1 MAKTTELTKTE
12 GITTEYIQ
20 EVMKDILKILGEPSR
35 EYKDRVFRMLL
46 NDPVVALEVYN
57 AMNDSEYDDPNDLKI
72 TTLEN
77 ATYMGMRNDVS
88 FVIASQLLL
97 YEHQST
103 VNKNMSLRNL
113 IYVTCV
119 YAVLV
124 KDDNLY
130 GRKMIELPEP
140 KFVVFYN
147 GTENLPDV
155 SEQRLSD
162 AYQIHTGEPDLELK
176 ITVLNINEG
185 HNQELAAKSPTLHQY
200 MIFVDTIRKYQEYM
214 DFDAAMELAV
224 NECIKNGILADF
236 LRRNKAEVLRMSI
249 FEYDQEEHLRME
261 REESE
266 AIGREIGIEIGRK
279 EEKQATS
286 LRLANMGLS
295 LENIAEA
302 VKVSVETV
310 AQWLSIEGISVNQ

>member
-1 MAKTTELTKTE
+1 MHNLP
-12 GITTEYIQ
+12 
-20 EVMKDILKILGEPSR
+20 VF
-35 EYKDRVFRMLL
+35 YKDSKL
-46 NDPVVALEVYN
+46 A
-57 AMNDSEYDDPNDLKI
+57 
-72 TTLEN
+72 
-77 ATYMGMRNDVS
+77 
-88 FVIASQLLL
+88 
-97 YEHQST
+97 
-103 VNKNMSLRNL
+103 
-113 IYVTCV
+113 
-119 YAVLV
+119 
-124 KDDNLY
+124 
-130 GRKMIELPEP
+130 MIELPEP

-162 AYQIHTGEPDLELK
+162 AYQIHTSEPDLELK

-236 LRRNKAEVLRMSI
+236 LKRNKAEVLRMSI

-261 REESE
+261 REE
-266 AIGREIGIEIGRK
+266 
-279 EEKQATS
+279 
-286 LRLANMGLS
+286 ANMGLS

-302 VKVSVETV
+302 VKVSVDTV
-310 AQWLSIEGISVNQ
+310 AQWLNIEGISVN

>member
-1 MAKTTELTKTE
+1 M
-12 GITTEYIQ
+12 
-20 EVMKDILKILGEPSR
+20 
-35 EYKDRVFRMLL
+35 
-46 NDPVVALEVYN
+46 
-57 AMNDSEYDDPNDLKI
+57 
-72 TTLEN
+72 
-77 ATYMGMRNDVS
+77 
-88 FVIASQLLL
+88 
-97 YEHQST
+97 
-103 VNKNMSLRNL
+103 
-113 IYVTCV
+113 
-119 YAVLV
+119 LV

-224 NECIKNGILADF
+224 NECIKNGILTDF
-236 LRRNKAEVLRMSI
+236 LKRNKAEVLRMSI

-266 AIGREIGIEIGRK
+266 AIGREK
-279 EEKQATS
+279 EKQDTS

-302 VKVSVETV
+302 VKVNVDTV
-310 AQWLSIEGISVNQ
+310 AQWLSIEGISVSQ

>member
-1 MAKTTELTKTE
+1 M
-12 GITTEYIQ
+12 
-20 EVMKDILKILGEPSR
+20 
-35 EYKDRVFRMLL
+35 
-46 NDPVVALEVYN
+46 
-57 AMNDSEYDDPNDLKI
+57 
-72 TTLEN
+72 
-77 ATYMGMRNDVS
+77 
-88 FVIASQLLL
+88 
-97 YEHQST
+97 
-103 VNKNMSLRNL
+103 
-113 IYVTCV
+113 
-119 YAVLV
+119 LV

-200 MIFVDTIRKYQEYM
+200 MIFVDTIRKYQEDM
-214 DFDAAMELAV
+214 DFDAAMELAM
-224 NECIKNGILADF
+224 NECIKKGILADF
-236 LRRNKAEVLRMSI
+236 LKRNKAEVLRMSI

-279 EEKQATS
+279 EGKMEEKQETS
-286 LRLANMGLS
+286 LQLANMGLS
-295 LENIAEA
+295 LESIAKA
-302 VKVSVETV
+302 VRVSMDTV

>member
-1 MAKTTELTKTE
+1 M
-12 GITTEYIQ
+12 
-20 EVMKDILKILGEPSR
+20 
-35 EYKDRVFRMLL
+35 
-46 NDPVVALEVYN
+46 
-57 AMNDSEYDDPNDLKI
+57 
-72 TTLEN
+72 
-77 ATYMGMRNDVS
+77 
-88 FVIASQLLL
+88 
-97 YEHQST
+97 
-103 VNKNMSLRNL
+103 
-113 IYVTCV
+113 
-119 YAVLV
+119 LV

-214 DFDAAMELAV
+214 DFDSAMELAV

-236 LRRNKAEVLRMSI
+236 LKRNKAEVLRMSI

-266 AIGREIGIEIGRK
+266 AIG
-279 EEKQATS
+279 EEKKARAMS
-286 LRLANMGLS
+286 IRLNKMGLS
-295 LENIAEA
+295 FENIAQAAEVSIDV
-302 VKVSVETV
+302 VK
-310 AQWLSIEGISVNQ
+310 QWLSAEGISVSQ

>member
-1 MAKTTELTKTE
+1 M
-12 GITTEYIQ
+12 
-20 EVMKDILKILGEPSR
+20 
-35 EYKDRVFRMLL
+35 
-46 NDPVVALEVYN
+46 
-57 AMNDSEYDDPNDLKI
+57 
-72 TTLEN
+72 
-77 ATYMGMRNDVS
+77 
-88 FVIASQLLL
+88 
-97 YEHQST
+97 
-103 VNKNMSLRNL
+103 
-113 IYVTCV
+113 
-119 YAVLV
+119 LV

-236 LRRNKAEVLRMSI
+236 LKHNKAEVLRMSI

-266 AIGREIGIEIGRK
+266 AIG
-279 EEKQATS
+279 EEKKARAMS
-286 LRLANMGLS
+286 IRLNKMGLS
-295 LENIAEA
+295 FENIAQAAEVSIDV
-302 VKVSVETV
+302 VK
-310 AQWLSIEGISVNQ
+310 QWLSAEGISVSQ

>member
-46 NDPVVALEVYN
+46 NDPAVALEVYN

-103 VNKNMSLRNL
+103 VNKNMPLRNL

-236 LRRNKAEVLRMSI
+236 LKRNKAEVLRMSI

-266 AIGREIGIEIGRK
+266 AIGREIGRK
-279 EEKQATS
+279 EGKMEEKQETS
-286 LRLANMGLS
+286 LQLANMGLS
-295 LENIAEA
+295 LESIAKA
-302 VKVSVETV
+302 VRVSMDTV